1 MKKKYLYF
9 QLKLMT
15 LKKNINECLDT
26 SWIGQGG
33 FVDKFE
39 NEFSKYVD
47 CKYGITT
54 TSGTTALHLPLVA
67 CGIKMVMKY

>member
-1 MKKKYLYF
+1 MKKKIPVFSIEINKPWKKIYKWMSWYF
-9 QLKLMT
+9 
-15 LKKNINECLDT
+15 LD
-26 SWIGQGG
+26 GQGG

-54 TSGTTALHLPLVA
+54 TSGTTALHLQLLYVE
-67 CGIKMVMKY
+67 

>member
-1 MKKKYLYF
+1 MKKKIPVFSIEINDLE
-9 QLKLMT
+9 
-15 LKKNINECLDT
+15 KKYINECLDT

-54 TSGTTALHLPLVA
+54 QGATVSFSSCSVWN
-67 CGIKMVMKY
+67 KRWR